1 MKRVKY
7 EIPQI
12 RVFQVVETV
21 SILAGS
27 PTHDTTF
34 IPSVTGRIDGGT
46 EDLDGDTYDASVAT
60 QVLHNHKK
68 ELITNVIKRKRT
80 KSKMN
85 SRFLFSRVMLG
96 LTAATFCFLCRM

>member
-34 IPSVTGRIDGGT
+34 IPSVTGRIDGDT
-46 EDLDGDTYDASVAT
+46 EELDGDTHTASGGDT
-60 QVLHNHKK
+60 STPQP
-68 ELITNVIKRKRT
+68 
-80 KSKMN
+80 
-85 SRFLFSRVMLG
+85 
-96 LTAATFCFLCRM
+96 